1 MSVHLS
7 GISAAAL
14 AAAEL
19 MTICLAGFTVFRRW
33 RYTFSESCACTLVT
47 VLMVLSC
54 LFQLAFIAGVPAVS
68 IAAEVLLCGL
78 AIITIFRNAII
89 LRQELATVLRF
100 FTTHP
105 VFSAT
110 TGIVWC
116 YLILLAF
123 FIPPQSIHWHNLSQV
138 LLFQQQGAFFPSL
151 AAGSFTNPEQTLSP
165 VNITI
170 LAHLFLRSHTDFG
183 IGLIG
188 FMAYLSIGFSTYALS
203 RRYAW
208 PPTAFT
214 VTVLVMSMPRLVYL
228 STTPGYEILPA
239 AVALFC
245 LVSIYRAV
253 ESPNV
258 WDLCFLALGL
268 LFMIS
273 GPAVSLAF
281 PAILVPLSCLLL
293 FRRHGFTIWWKLI
306 AKHRRIVLLAL
317 VPALVFSQSWLFL
330 YNRIYQGD
338 WINHTGLSSV
348 ALNPDGI
355 QGAVANFFR
364 YILES
369 AHFTRPVD
377 LLCRWA
383 AGFSITNLWQS
394 IYGALISPV
403 FDNLGA
409 VVPFQISWIP
419 DERLSWFGPFGF
431 LLVLPAVVIALVRA
445 PRRLKAIAISLLGYF
460 FLITLIL
467 AWTPENV
474 RFFTIFYVCGGF
486 CIAFFLP
493 PWRISQRSRQGLQIA
508 GALLLLYAGVCNYM
522 KPAVGFRSVFS
533 PTGAIAAGSKTEPEL
548 KGVDWKQLLAGSIW
562 VRSGWGR
569 DRLGPSRKLFVDNR
583 VERISALIPED
594 AKLRIIFKDKVSA
607 YPFLLAFPKAE
618 CVSVANLDFDLLKS
632 KDTVSPVYLL
642 FVDLNPPDLPEL
654 STAKVIRRTTSEAL
668 LPGGVLLQIP

>member
-1 MSVHLS
+1 M
-7 GISAAAL
+7 
-14 AAAEL
+14 
-19 MTICLAGFTVFRRW
+19 
-33 RYTFSESCACTLVT
+33 
-47 VLMVLSC
+47 
-54 LFQLAFIAGVPAVS
+54 AGVPAASV
-68 IAAEVLLCGL
+68 AAEVLLCGL
-78 AIITIFRNAII
+78 AVITIFRNATI
-89 LRQELATVLRF
+89 LRQELVTVPRF
-100 FTTHP
+100 FATHP

-110 TGIVWC
+110 TAIVWC

-123 FIPPQSIHWHNLSQV
+123 FIPPLSIHWHNLNQV
-138 LLFQQQGAFFPSL
+138 LLLQQQETFFPSL
-151 AAGSFTNPEQTLSP
+151 AAGSLIPPEQTQIP

-170 LAHLFLRSHTDFG
+170 LAHLFLRGHTDFG

-228 STTPGYEILPA
+228 STSPGYEIVPA
-239 AVALFC
+239 AAALFC

-258 WDLCFLALGL
+258 KDLCFLTLGL
-268 LFMIS
+268 LFMMS

-306 AKHRRIVLLAL
+306 AKHHWMVLLAL

-330 YNRIYQGD
+330 YHRIYQGNGF
-338 WINHTGLSSV
+338 NHTGLSSV
-348 ALNPDGI
+348 ALNSDGI

-377 LLCRWA
+377 LLFHWA
-383 AGFSITNLWQS
+383 TGFSFTKLWQS
-394 IYGALISPV
+394 IYDALILPV

-409 VVPFQISWIP
+409 TVPFQISWIP

-460 FLITLIL
+460 FLITLII

-508 GALLLLYAGVCNYM
+508 GALLLLYAGICNTT
-522 KPAVGFRSVFS
+522 KPAVGFRSVFL
-533 PTGAIAAGSKTEPEL
+533 PTGETTVKSKTEFE
-548 KGVDWKQLLAGSIW
+548 KKRVDWKHIIAGSVWI
-562 VRSGWGR
+562 RSDWGR

-583 VERISALIPED
+583 VERIYALIPED
-594 AKLRIIFKDKVSA
+594 AKLQIIYKDKVST

-618 CVSVANLDFDLLKS
+618 CVSAANLDFGLLKS
-632 KDTVSPVYLL
+632 KDTVSPIYLL
-642 FVDLNPPDLPEL
+642 FVDLNPPDPPEL
-654 STAKVIRRTTSEAL
+654 STAKVLRPTPSEAL
-668 LPGGVLLQIP
+668 VPGGVLLRIP